1 MFALASYKI
10 CIKNL
15 SHSSKMVEKFTF
27 WIATWPRKVCPIQA
41 DAHTHTHAHTNPREE
56 GASIEFK
63 LRIKC
68 EPRERPFILG
78 WRSWVALFQEIDKSK
93 FIIGRARGRPGTVL
107 TFLSSSIEQPK
118 VISTTANRSST
129 KNKPQLSDEK
139 LLKNLCKLKW
149 KTCRSQEAT

>member
-1 MFALASYKI
+1 M
-10 CIKNL
+10 
-15 SHSSKMVEKFTF
+15 HQKFVTLQQNG
-27 WIATWPRKVCPIQA
+27 RKVHLLNGHLTQKSVPHTSRCP
-41 DAHTHTHAHTNPREE
+41 HTHAHTYLREE

-78 WRSWVALFQEIDKSK
+78 GRSWVALFQEIDKSK
-93 FIIGRARGRPGTVL
+93 FIIGRARGRPCTVL

-118 VISTTANRSST
+118 FILTTANRSST

-139 LLKNLCKLKW
+139 LLKNCSNWNGKHA
-149 KTCRSQEAT
+149 EATRQHKEN